1 MSFGTIPDLSQNP
14 GSTCDLEWVTSLII
28 DSGSSK
34 LNEDDAQ
41 IKQGIFHWIYDTVDF
56 KAYFWNIKI

>member
-1 MSFGTIPDLSQNP
+1 MSNLSNY
-14 GSTCDLEWVTSLII
+14 I

-41 IKQGIFHWIYDTVDF
+41 IKQGIFHWIYDAVDF